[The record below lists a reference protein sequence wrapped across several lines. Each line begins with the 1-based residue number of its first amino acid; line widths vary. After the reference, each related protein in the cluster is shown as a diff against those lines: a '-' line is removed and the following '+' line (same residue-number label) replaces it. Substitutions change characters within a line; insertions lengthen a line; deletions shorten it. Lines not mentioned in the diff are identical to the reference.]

1 MKTINLEIPYVEIP
15 TGSECNRES
24 YPENASLV
32 LGKNDEEYFFAEIP
46 IDNNTAINVY
56 YLSPSS
62 RVEIMKSKEK
72 EIFED
77 KIKKSFDDL
86 KEDFAGRYERYI
98 EKLSMLC
105 DMITANHADTNNN
118 ILKIQKEISA
128 LPKNHGV
135 SEATLLDIV
144 RTVNK

>member
-1 MKTINLEIPYVEIP
+1 
-15 TGSECNRES
+15 
-24 YPENASLV
+24 
-32 LGKNDEEYFFAEIP
+32 
-46 IDNNTAINVY
+46 
-56 YLSPSS
+56 
-62 RVEIMKSKEK
+62 MKSKEK

-77 KIKKSFDDL
+77 RIKKSFDDL

-128 LPKNHGV
+128 LPKNNGV